1 MNRILKSAL
10 VRVCIAF
17 TAAMALW
24 CALGLVFA
32 GPVEGIVITLSLLA
46 ACLLLVA
53 LQVLWFTETVLVRPS
68 YPARIA
74 GYGLT
79 ALPALAAGSRRT
91 TPAPGSPSSPSTWSR
106 SPPSPPA
113 TPSTTVVPS
122 ATSTRPSPA
131 TAPNASSEG
140 RPAPSL
146 SAETGSARRGRGWS
160 ARAWRE

>member
-1 MNRILKSAL
+1 MNRILTSAL

-79 ALPALAAGSRRT
+79 ALPALALCAALGGWFPADNAGAWVTFVAIYLVTLAAITAGYTVYYRRT
-91 TPAPGSPSSPSTWSR
+91 VGNFDAALAR
-106 SPPSPPA
+106 Y
-113 TPSTTVVPS
+113 
-122 ATSTRPSPA
+122 R
-131 TAPNASSEG
+131 
-140 RPAPSL
+140 
-146 SAETGSARRGRGWS
+146 AEREQRG
-160 ARAWRE
+160 